1 MKKEQLRSV
10 RKVRA
15 VMKLGSCDWGP
26 KTWHYVSQVIAPGI
40 DTVQLQLQRQ
50 TSQPNPTAQ
59 PHNPTKTSGNFN
71 LQFMGSASFNR

>member
-10 RKVRA
+10 RKVTA

-26 KTWHYVSQVIAPGI
+26 KTWHYVSQVIVPGI
-40 DTVQLQLQRQ
+40 DTVQLQLQHQ

-59 PHNPTKTSGNFN
+59 PHNPTKTTGNFTSSVHGKCE
-71 LQFMGSASFNR
+71 L